1 MRVPMGRWAEVSEC
15 SKLGVEECEHVC
27 GAIAGLMEEVQKK
40 LDKWT
45 EPPPV
50 KQAKPLPRPEEA
62 PRKKRG
68 GRR

>member
-1 MRVPMGRWAEVSEC
+1 M
-15 SKLGVEECEHVC
+15 HVC
-27 GAIAGLMEEVQKK
+27 GAAAGLMEEVQKK